1 MGVAPLRAR
10 VRPPVVDGL
19 FYPAKSEQLRGLVD
33 QLRGSSSVPLGSC
46 FAVVSPHAGYEYAGS
61 VMAAAFRCAAL
72 RRPRTVI
79 LVGPVHRDPPGGFYL
94 PESESFSTPLG
105 EVLVDERAAQ
115 AVLSS
120 DPAFQRNDIFHLEEH
135 CLEVQIPF
143 VQREFPGAAVLPI
156 LTGSRGTAAAAALSA
171 ALRAAREGEEQS
183 TVIIVSSNTASY
195 MAGRDV
201 AAESTL
207 LEDLVLRKDWR
218 GVIGAEE
225 KKRISAC
232 GATGIA
238 AVLSLTGGGCRVS
251 IVERGGSRNDEQGT
265 ARTVHYA
272 AIAFDN
278 DARSD

>member
-1 MGVAPLRAR
+1 MGVAPLKAR

-33 QLRGSSSVPLGSC
+33 QLRDSCSVAPGSS
-46 FAVVSPHAGYEYAGS
+46 FAVVSPHAGYEYAGA

-72 RRPRTVI
+72 RKPRTVI

-105 EVLVDERAAQ
+105 EVPVDEQAAQ

-156 LTGSRGTAAAAALSA
+156 LTGSRGTAAAAALSS
-171 ALRAAREGEEQS
+171 ALRAALGGDGQS
-183 TVIIVSSNTASY
+183 AVIVVSSNTASY
-195 MAGRDV
+195 MTGRDP
-201 AAESTL
+201 AAESSF
-207 LEDLVLRKDWR
+207 LEDLVARRDWR
-218 GVIGAEE
+218 GLISAEE
-225 KKRISAC
+225 KRRISAC

-238 AVLSLTGGGCRVS
+238 AVLSLAGGGCRVS
-251 IVERGGSRNDEQGT
+251 IVERGSSRSDDQGT
-265 ARTVHYA
+265 GRTVHYA

-278 DARSD
+278 DAHSD